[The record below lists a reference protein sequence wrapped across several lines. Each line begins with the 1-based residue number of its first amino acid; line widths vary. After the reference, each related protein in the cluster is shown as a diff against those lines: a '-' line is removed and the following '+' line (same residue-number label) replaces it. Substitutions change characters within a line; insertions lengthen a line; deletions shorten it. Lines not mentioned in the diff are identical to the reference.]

1 MPVIHV
7 GTLNRSGLFLANKLL
22 SGFLIIERI
31 TLLHQTVNDIQGPL
45 TGVGVTEL
53 AVSQKGCAPARLLM
67 YGLGENL
74 G

>member
-7 GTLNRSGLFLANKLL
+7 STLSRSGPFLANNLL
-22 SGFLIIERI
+22 SGFQWIA
-31 TLLHQTVNDIQGPL
+31 LLYQTVNDIQDPL
-45 TGVGVTEL
+45 TGVGATEL